1 MRRPVVKSKTVLVT
15 GCSTGIGLATAC
27 YLRDRGW
34 TVIPTVRTDADFRKL
49 ELEQMNPVKL
59 DITDQSSIESAASS
73 ALSLTGGSLGALVNN
88 MGVGMMGAMEDQTL
102 ESMKQ
107 QFDVNVFGMQALTNQ
122 LIPTF
127 LEQQY
132 GRIVNISSVL
142 GRVSI
147 PFAGIYSATKF
158 AMEAMSDAMR
168 VELSRN
174 GIGVSLV
181 EPGPIQTAFRDTVT
195 TYADM
200 YLNSYSSRFSD
211 HYAKQLEEQR
221 NLTTEN
227 SRFMLPPEAVAKK
240 VFHAI
245 NTRTPKRRY
254 TVTFPAFAGAM
265 LRRFAPY
272 SLTDALL
279 SKKLPKN

>member
-1 MRRPVVKSKTVLVT
+1 MKRPRVKSKTALVT
-15 GCSTGIGLATAC
+15 GCSTGIGFATAC

-59 DITDQSSIESAASS
+59 DITEQSSIEAAASTT
-73 ALSLTGGSLGALVNN
+73 LSLTGGSLGALVNN
-88 MGVGMMGAMEDQTL
+88 IGVGMMGAMEDQTQ

-107 QFDVNVFGMQALTNQ
+107 QFEVNVFGMQALTNQ

-127 LEQQY
+127 LEQKH

-142 GRVSI
+142 GRISI
-147 PFAGIYSATKF
+147 PFTGVYSATKF
-158 AMEAMSDAMR
+158 AMEAMTDAMR
-168 VELSRN
+168 VELSRE
-174 GIGVSLV
+174 GIGVSLI
-181 EPGPIQTAFRDTVT
+181 EPGPIQTAFRETAN

-200 YLNSYSSRFSD
+200 YLNSYSSRFSE
-211 HYAKQLEEQR
+211 HYARQLEEQR

-240 VFHAI
+240 VYHAV
-245 NTRTPKRRY
+245 NSGNPKRRY
-254 TVTFPAFAGAM
+254 TVTFPAFVGAM

-272 SLTDALL
+272 ALTDTLL
-279 SKKLPKN
+279 TRKLPKP